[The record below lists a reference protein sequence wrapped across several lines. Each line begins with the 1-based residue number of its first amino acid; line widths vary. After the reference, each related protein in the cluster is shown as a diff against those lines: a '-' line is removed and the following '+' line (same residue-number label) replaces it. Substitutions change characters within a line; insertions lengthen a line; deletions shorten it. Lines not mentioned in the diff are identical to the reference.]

1 MTEKLAIFH
10 GYRLPEGTNLI
21 ELAETLRGVFLP
33 IRDTLE
39 IRGIATQASR
49 ILSAADLAGT
59 ARPSAVIFDA
69 VQAHSLHIGQ
79 ILAGQHDCAL
89 PVASAAV
96 ADDPETG
103 HLYLLLH
110 ARHPEY
116 ARAMDDQAIA
126 EYFPYWDEDEDLP
139 DRPLGI
145 SEADWTERRAAW
157 ERVLRGA
164 HPAHPS
170 GMFQIAFGSPMP
182 DMDVVTRTEEVLA
195 ALPSLDD
202 RVRTAF
208 EQLASEQEFESL
220 EQHFAFAA
228 SVTDHLDRFRAALK
242 PISLED
248 LAGGAS

>member
-1 MTEKLAIFH
+1 MSDKLAIFH
-10 GYRLPEGTNLI
+10 GYRLPEGTDLI
-21 ELAETLRGVFLP
+21 GLAETLRTVFLP

-39 IRGIATQASR
+39 IKDIATQASR
-49 ILSAADLAGT
+49 ILSAADVAGT
-59 ARPSAVIFDA
+59 DRPAAVIFDA
-69 VQAHSLHIGQ
+69 VQAHSEHVAQ

-96 ADDPETG
+96 SDDPATG
-103 HLYLLLH
+103 RLYLLLH
-110 ARHPEY
+110 ARHAEY
-116 ARAMDDQAIA
+116 SRAMDDHGIA

-139 DRPLGI
+139 ARPLGI

-195 ALPSLDD
+195 ALPTLDD
-202 RVRTAF
+202 RVRAAF
-208 EQLASEQEFESL
+208 ERLASEQEFESL
-220 EQHFAFAA
+220 EEHFAFAA
-228 SVTDHLDRFRAALK
+228 SVPDHLDRFRAAMK
-242 PISLED
+242 PIGIED